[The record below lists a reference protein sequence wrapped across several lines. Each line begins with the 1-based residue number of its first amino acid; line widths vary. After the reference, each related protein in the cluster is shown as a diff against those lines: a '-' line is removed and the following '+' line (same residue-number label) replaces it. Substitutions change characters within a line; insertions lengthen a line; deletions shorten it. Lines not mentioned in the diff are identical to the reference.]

1 MAPLWFTVRV
11 PTRLAIFW
19 RRHLARNRRTSDA
32 HASPRSIV
40 VFRLDQLGD
49 LVLTTPLFRELKR
62 NFPNSRCTVV
72 VQPAFQSILAT
83 NRNIDEILP
92 LQELHVKWLPSRVR
106 CLVSAFWF
114 YWTEL
119 RHRHFDL
126 AISPR
131 WDVDE
136 GLATMLCALSHA
148 GVRVAHSERV
158 SGAKQRLNRGFDG
171 AFDVIVQPGPV
182 RHEVDRN
189 LQIAEA
195 LGGRVEDRRLE
206 ICLTANDRKFASELL
221 MHHERGRIL
230 VAIGIGG
237 RAPSRRWPLQS
248 YARLIAELNQR
259 HGVQPVIVCS
269 DEEDVAASELSTM
282 LPVPPY
288 IVSGVPLRCVCA
300 VFEQRDLFV
309 GTDSGPAHL
318 AAAMDCPMIVV
329 SRHPLLGDP
338 NHANSPMRFA
348 PRCSHCRVVQPSIG
362 PGDCATSCCATV
374 PHCIKLVTVEMV
386 TLAALDLLHETPRS
400 PVTNKLLHP
409 SPAPPGVHLVDAASV
424 REAAGVL

>member
-1 MAPLWFTVRV
+1 MASLWFTVRM

-19 RRHLARNRRTSDA
+19 HRHLARNRQTTNPRV
-32 HASPRSIV
+32 SPRSIV

-83 NRNIDEILP
+83 NRNIDEVLP

-106 CLVSAFWF
+106 RLASALWF
-114 YWTEL
+114 YWAEL

-136 GLATMLCALSHA
+136 NLTTMLCALSNA
-148 GVRVAHSERV
+148 GARVGHSERA
-158 SGAKQRLNRGFDG
+158 SEAKQRFNRGFED
-171 AFDVIVQPGPV
+171 AFDVIVPPGPV
-182 RHEVDRN
+182 LHEVDRN
-189 LQIAEA
+189 LEIVEA
-195 LGGRVEDRRLE
+195 LGKRVDDRRLE
-206 ICLTANDRKFASELL
+206 ICLTANDRKFARELL

-300 VFEQRDLFV
+300 VLEQCDLFV
-309 GTDSGPAHL
+309 GNDSGPAHL
-318 AAAMDCPMIVV
+318 AAAMECPTIVV
-329 SRHPLLGDP
+329 SRHPLPGDP
-338 NHANSPMRFA
+338 NHANSPARFA
-348 PRCSHCRVVQPSIG
+348 PRCSRCQVVQPPVG
-362 PGDCATSCCATV
+362 AGDCATSCCATV

-386 TLAALDLLHETPRS
+386 MQAALDLLHQEPCSLNANEPLR
-400 PVTNKLLHP
+400 P
-409 SPAPPGVHLVDAASV
+409 STASAVVHLVDVPSV

>member
-1 MAPLWFTVRV
+1 MAPLWFTVRM

-19 RRHLARNRRTSDA
+19 LRHLARNRRTSDA

-49 LVLTTPLFRELKR
+49 LVLTTPLFRELRR

-72 VQPAFQSILAT
+72 VQPALQSILAT

-92 LQELHVKWLPSRVR
+92 LKEVRANWLPPRLR
-106 CLVSAFWF
+106 RLVSAFWF

-119 RHRHFDL
+119 RHRYFDL
-126 AISPR
+126 AISPH

-148 GVRVAHSERV
+148 GARVAHSERV
-158 SGAKQRLNRGFDG
+158 SEAKQRLNRGFDG

-189 LQIAEA
+189 LEIVEA
-195 LGGRVEDRRLE
+195 MGGRIDDRGLE
-206 ICLTANDRKFASELL
+206 ICLTANDRKFARELL
-221 MHHERGRIL
+221 MHHKRGRIL

-248 YARLIAELNQR
+248 YAKLIAELNR
-259 HGVQPVIVCS
+259 HHRIQPVIVCS
-269 DEEDVAASELSTM
+269 DDEDVAASELSIM

-300 VFEQRDLFV
+300 VLEQCDLFV
-309 GTDSGPAHL
+309 GNDSGPAHL
-318 AAAMDCPMIVV
+318 AAATECPTLVV

-338 NHANSPMRFA
+338 NHANSPARFA
-348 PRCSHCRVVQPSIG
+348 RRCSRCWVVQPSIG
-362 PGDCATSCCATV
+362 AGDCATSCCATV

-386 TLAALDLLHETPRS
+386 MQAALDLLHERTCRPNEILRS
-400 PVTNKLLHP
+400 
-409 SPAPPGVHLVDAASV
+409 SMASAGIRLVDAPSV